1 MNLSQR
7 RLLLNR
13 LFTLL
18 SATTAIIGLIFLGWI
33 IVTLVMKGT
42 ESLSLRVFTTD
53 LVNGGLRNL
62 IWGQFVLSMIATA
75 IAVPLGM
82 LAGIWLQ
89 EYGNHTRYAHFIRDL
104 SDVMMSAPSI
114 VVGTFVYAVLVVPV
128 EHANGWAGIVS
139 LAILML
145 PIVVRTTDDM
155 LGLIP
160 RELREAG
167 VALGVPKYRI
177 ILDII
182 IRAAKVGIMTGLLL
196 AFARIVGET
205 APLLYTSGTSEFWPE
220 GLTQTYPSL
229 TVSIYNLATMPDEQ
243 MVKLAWTGALLLA
256 IFVLTLNIVGRYVV
270 RDRRKK

>member
-1 MNLSQR
+1 MNLQAR
-7 RLLLNR
+7 RLFINK
-13 LFTLL
+13 LFSLL
-18 SATTAIIGLIFLGWI
+18 SIATAVLGLVFLGWI
-33 IVTLVMKGT
+33 IVTLVIKGM
-42 ESLSLRVFTTD
+42 EAMSWHLLTTD

-62 IWGQFVLSMIATA
+62 IWGQFVLSMLALA
-75 IAVPLGM
+75 IALPVGM

-89 EYGNHTRYAHFIRDL
+89 EYGNHTKYAQFIRDL

-114 VVGTFVYAVLVVPV
+114 VVGTFVYAILVVPV
-128 EHANGWAGIVS
+128 GHTNGWAGVVA

-167 VALGVPKYRI
+167 VALGIPKYRI

-182 IRAAKVGIMTGLLL
+182 IRAAKVGVMTGLLL

-205 APLLYTSGTSEFWPE
+205 APLLYTSGTSEFWSNDL
-220 GLTQTYPSL
+220 GDTFPSL
-229 TVSIYNLATMPDEQ
+229 TVSIYNLATMPDEK
-243 MVKLAWTGALLLA
+243 MVQLGWAGALLLA
-256 IFVLTLNIVGRYVV
+256 LFVLSLNIVGRYLV
-270 RDRRKK
+270 RNKH